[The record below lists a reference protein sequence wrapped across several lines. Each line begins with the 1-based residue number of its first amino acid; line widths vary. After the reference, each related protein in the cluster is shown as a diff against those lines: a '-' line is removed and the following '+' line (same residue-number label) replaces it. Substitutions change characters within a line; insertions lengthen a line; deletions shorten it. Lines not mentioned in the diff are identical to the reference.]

1 MRHLDLFSGIG
12 GFALAAG
19 WAGFETI
26 GFAETDAYCSKI
38 LDLHWPGVVNYGDVR
53 AIDGNQFQ
61 DVDLV
66 TAGFPCQPFSCAG
79 QRRGSSDERF
89 LWPELARLLGEVRPR
104 FALLENVPG
113 ILSLDG
119 GRIFGRILGELAA
132 LGFDASWNCVPAS
145 AVGALHRRDRLWI
158 VLTDSETLQRREV
171 FGDEPH
177 GILSG
182 ILSHADEQLLNGS
195 GYAGPGGR
203 IESANGSCELAHADD
218 QRQWELQGRFEE
230 SRRRTGNGCL
240 QDNGHV
246 ADANGTGSQG
256 HGRPAERPGEWT
268 AWQGSEPLE
277 SIWLTEPD
285 VGRVASGIP
294 KRVDRLRGLG
304 NAIVPQVA
312 YVFIAAIAQ
321 EIKICG

>member
-79 QRRGSSDERF
+79 QRRGTSDERF

-113 ILSLDG
+113 ILSMDG

-145 AVGALHRRDRLWI
+145 AVGALHRRDRMWI
-158 VLTDSETLQRREV
+158 VANSYIERSQRYGQPGECP
-171 FGDEPH
+171 G
-177 GILSG
+177 
-182 ILSHADEQLLNGS
+182 QLP
-195 GYAGPGGR
+195 A
-203 IESANGSCELAHADD
+203 
-218 QRQWELQGRFEE
+218 W
-230 SRRRTGNGCL
+230 
-240 QDNGHV
+240 
-246 ADANGTGSQG
+246 TGSQDVAYANG
-256 HGRPAERPGEWT
+256 HNGQRRGGAVQMGWIGSAGET
-268 AWQGSEPLE
+268 APDGDARGTQWSV
-277 SIWLTEPD
+277 EPD

-312 YVFIAAIAQ
+312 YIFLEAIAR
-321 EIKICG
+321 EIKK

>member
-38 LDLHWPGVVNYGDVR
+38 LDLHWPGVVNYGDVH
-53 AIDGNQFQ
+53 AIDGRRFQ

-79 QRRGSSDERF
+79 QRRGTSDERF

-113 ILSLDG
+113 ILSMDG

-158 VLTDSETLQRREV
+158 VV
-171 FGDEPH
+171 
-177 GILSG
+177 
-182 ILSHADEQLLNGS
+182 NG
-195 GYAGPGGR
+195 
-203 IESANGSCELAHADD
+203 DD
-218 QRQWELQGRFEE
+218 QRQWELRGRFEE
-230 SRRRTGNGCL
+230 GGRRTCNGSQKEL
-240 QDNGHV
+240 GTMAHTNGHQQRRWSSTEQMGWFGIESE
-246 ADANGTGSQG
+246 DGQDG
-256 HGRPAERPGEWT
+256 HARRTQWAI
-268 AWQGSEPLE
+268 EPN
-277 SIWLTEPD
+277 
-285 VGRVASGIP
+285 VGRLAYGVPS
-294 KRVDRLRGLG
+294 RVDRLKGLG
-304 NAIVPQVA
+304 NAIVPQLA
-312 YVFIAAIAQ
+312 YIFLDAIAQ